1 MVALTKCLL
10 SGESR
15 GPSEQLLRQL
25 SELFSAEPIVWGTS
39 CQLEGGGGTS
49 QQLADLETE
58 KKVQD

>member
-10 SGESR
+10 PGESR

-25 SELFSAEPIVWGTS
+25 SELFSAKPIVWGTP